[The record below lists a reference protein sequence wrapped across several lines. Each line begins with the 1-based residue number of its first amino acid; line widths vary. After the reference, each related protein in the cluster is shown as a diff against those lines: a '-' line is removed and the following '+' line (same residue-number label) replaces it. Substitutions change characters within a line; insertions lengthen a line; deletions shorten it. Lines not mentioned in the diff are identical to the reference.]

1 MTNYIEDA
9 MTRIVEMQKEVFTDD
24 IGEVC
29 DAVPYWPYEQES
41 FPYWTNRLAAMT
53 PDYTEFAE
61 DIQTNPET
69 ILMRLVVD
77 HVTAGYKG
85 DKPKKAHEYYV
96 PIIDYFSQH
105 SGLNTDSGTYTTCAD
120 YLDPTTQAFI
130 TTHTGLVV
138 FSNSGILTMQLGIE
152 FTLRCPFMRSVY

>member
-9 MTRIVEMQKEVFTDD
+9 MARIVEMQQEVFTAD
-24 IGEVC
+24 IGEAC

-53 PDYTEFAE
+53 PDYIEFAE

-152 FTLRCPFMRSVY
+152 FTLRVPFMRSIY